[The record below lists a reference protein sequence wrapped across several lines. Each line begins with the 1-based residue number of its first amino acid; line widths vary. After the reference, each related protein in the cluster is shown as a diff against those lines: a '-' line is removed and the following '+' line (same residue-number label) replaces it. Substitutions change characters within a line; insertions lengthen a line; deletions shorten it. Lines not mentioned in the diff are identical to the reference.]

1 MKRIIILLYIFFF
14 MATCSFAQKFEAE
27 NATLTGGAAKVSD
40 SAASGG
46 YYVSQAEGVI
56 AFFVNIPADG
66 FYNLYVQVASPYGN
80 RSGRLAIDDSS
91 IDFAVQQNNNF
102 TKIKVINTL
111 KLSKGTHEVKIIKPW
126 GYINV
131 DYIELEKIIAPTAVN
146 INTQLVTPDPMDET
160 SRLYQFLYD
169 HYGKKIISGVMT
181 LNSMD
186 EVNWVK
192 TSTGKEPAL
201 IGLDFMHCNR
211 GYTWYNEN
219 QPLTDAI
226 SYYNRNGIPALFW
239 HWRDPSR
246 KTESFYTSM
255 ANPTDYTSFDVSKIF
270 DKTSDEY
277 KAMLSDIDYT
287 AGLLKKFQ
295 DNKIPVIWRPLHEA
309 AGGWFWWGAK
319 GPAAYKK
326 LWLLMYDRMVN
337 YHGLHNLIWVY
348 THEPNDDEWYPGDA
362 YADMVSRDI
371 YRDGDHSSQLLEFN
385 DLTNRYKGKKMEVIG
400 DCGSFPDP
408 DNLVKDKANWSWFMV
423 WFSFHD
429 SKYNTPELW
438 KKTMESEYVLTLDEM
453 PNLKTYTTPDL
464 NTGMDTPKDKNSF
477 NVFPTVFEQQFN
489 IQSNKSIQ
497 TIIIYDQLGEKIK
510 TVNTNKSLCVVSLV
524 GFPPGMYIVKAN
536 NHPTVKVIKK

>member
-1 MKRIIILLYIFFF
+1 MKRIVIFSFIFFLI
-14 MATCSFAQKFEAE
+14 ATGSFAQKLEAE
-27 NATLTGGAAKVSD
+27 NATLTDGAVKVTD

-46 YYVSQAEGVI
+46 YYVAQAEGVI
-56 AFFVNIPADG
+56 AFSVNLPADG
-66 FYNLYVQVASPYGN
+66 FYNLSVQVASPYGN

-91 IDFAVQQNNNF
+91 IDFAILQNNIF
-102 TKIKVINTL
+102 TKIKVIDTL
-111 KLSKGTHEVKIIKPW
+111 KLVKGTHEIKIIKPW
-126 GYINV
+126 GYINI
-131 DYIELEKIIAPTAVN
+131 DFILLEKVNPLPAVN
-146 INTQLVTPDPMDET
+146 INTQLISPDPMDET
-160 SRLYQFLYD
+160 SRLYRFLYD
-169 HYGKKIISGVMT
+169 NYGKKIISGVMT

-192 TSTGKEPAL
+192 ANTGKEPAL

-211 GYTWYNEN
+211 GYTWYDEN
-219 QPLTDAI
+219 QPLNDAI
-226 SYYNRNGIPALFW
+226 NYYNRNGIPALFW

-270 DKTSDEY
+270 DETSDEY

-326 LWLLMYDRMVN
+326 LWLLMYERMVN

-348 THEPNDDEWYPGDA
+348 THEPNDDDWYPGDA

-371 YRDGDHSSQLLEFN
+371 YREGDHSSQILEFN
-385 DLTNRYKGKKMEVIG
+385 DLTNRYNGKKMAVIG

-423 WFSFHD
+423 WYSFHE
-429 SKYNTPELW
+429 SKYNTSELW
-438 KKTMESEYVLTLDEM
+438 KKTMESNYVITLDEM
-453 PNLKTYTTPDL
+453 PNLKIYTTRATVLGKKETMNVYPTRFVD
-464 NTGMDTPKDKNSF
+464 SF
-477 NVFPTVFEQQFN
+477 TVVINEIPENITIYNQFG
-489 IQSNKSIQ
+489 
-497 TIIIYDQLGEKIK
+497 LKIK
-510 TVNTNKSLCVVSLV
+510 TIQPDSASSVISLSQYPSGIYFVVAEGYL
-524 GFPPGMYIVKAN
+524 AA
-536 NHPTVKVIKK
+536 KVIKK